1 MKLQDL
7 NNPRGYKKRKR
18 VGRGDSSGL
27 GRTCGRGE
35 KGQKSRSGSSIRLHF
50 EGGQMPL
57 FRRLP
62 HIRGFKARNHKNW
75 TCVNVSDLE
84 ATFEAGAEINAQ
96 TLMDSKVISSIDF
109 GLKILAKGT
118 ITKAFTVTADIFSA
132 AARTKIEA
140 AGGKCVLTT
149 KTNEPA

>member
-1 MKLQDL
+1 MKLQTL
-7 NNPRGYKKRKR
+7 TNPRGYKARKR

-75 TCVNVSDLE
+75 TCVNISTIDEAFNAGDSVDLQ
-84 ATFEAGAEINAQ
+84 ALFDKKI
-96 TLMDSKVISSIDF
+96 ISSVEH
-109 GLKILAKGT
+109 GLKILAKGK
-118 ITKAFTVTADIFSA
+118 ITKALNIKADAFSKTAQ
-132 AARTKIEA
+132 EQVVA
-140 AGGKCVLTT
+140 AGGTC
-149 KTNEPA
+149 EIA

>member
-1 MKLQDL
+1 MKLQSL
-7 NNPRGYKKRKR
+7 KNTKGYKKRKR

-35 KGQKSRSGSSIRLHF
+35 KGQKSRSGSTIRPHL

-75 TCVNVSDLE
+75 TCVNVS
-84 ATFEAGAEINAQ
+84 
-96 TLMDSKVISSIDF
+96 S
-109 GLKILAKGT
+109 
-118 ITKAFTVTADIFSA
+118 
-132 AARTKIEA
+132 IEA
-140 AGGKCVLTT
+140 AFEADECVMTSS
-149 KTNEPA
+149 

>member
-1 MKLQDL
+1 MKLQSL
-7 NNPRGYKKRKR
+7 KNTKGFKKRKR

-35 KGQKSRSGSSIRLHF
+35 KGQKSRSGSTIRPHF

-75 TCVNVSDLE
+75 TCVNVSSIE
-84 ATFEAGAEINAQ
+84 AAFEAGATVDAQ
-96 TLMDSKVISSIDF
+96 ALIDNQIISSVDH
-109 GLKILAKGT
+109 GLKILAKGEISKAIT
-118 ITKAFTVTADIFSA
+118 IKADAFSKTAQA
-132 AARTKIEA
+132 KIEA
-140 AGGKCVLTT
+140 AGGKCEVA
-149 KTNEPA
+149 E

>member
-1 MKLQDL
+1 MKLSSL

-50 EGGQMPL
+50 EGGQIPL

-62 HIRGFKARNHKNW
+62 HIRGFKALTHKNW
-75 TCVNVSDLE
+75 TCVNLSSLE
-84 ATFEAGAEINAQ
+84 KAYEAGAVVDAQSLINNKII
-96 TLMDSKVISSIDF
+96 DSVEF
-109 GLKILAKGT
+109 GLKILANGNLSKSLT
-118 ITKAFTVTADIFSA
+118 IKANAFSQA
-132 AARTKIEA
+132 AQAKIEA
-140 AGGKCVLTT
+140 AGGKC
-149 KTNEPA
+149 EQA

>member
-7 NNPRGYKKRKR
+7 NNPKGFKKRKR

-35 KGQKSRSGSSIRLHF
+35 KGQKSRSGSKIRLHF
-50 EGGQMPL
+50 EGGQIPL

-75 TCVNVSDLE
+75 TCVNIGDLE
-84 ATFEAGAEINAQ
+84 KAFEAGSVVDTQA
-96 TLMDSKVISSIDF
+96 LVDSKIISSVDH
-109 GLKILAKGT
+109 GLKILAKGEISKS
-118 ITKAFTVTADIFSA
+118 ITVKAKAFSETAKQ
-132 AARTKIEA
+132 KIEA
-140 AGGKCVLTT
+140 AGGTCELV
-149 KTNEPA
+149 